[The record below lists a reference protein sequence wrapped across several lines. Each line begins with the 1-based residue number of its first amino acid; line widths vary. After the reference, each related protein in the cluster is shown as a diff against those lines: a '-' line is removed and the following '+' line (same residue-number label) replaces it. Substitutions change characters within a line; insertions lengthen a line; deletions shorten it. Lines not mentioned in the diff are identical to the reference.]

1 MNFEQILRFLDGRK
15 AVIATILMAVNTYL
29 LSTGVIDS
37 GLASLI
43 ATIITALTGVAVQQ
57 TNRQLGAKYRRK

>member
-1 MNFEQILRFLDGRK
+1 MQDLLRFLDGRK
-15 AVIATILMAVNTYL
+15 AVIATILMAINTYL

-37 GLASLI
+37 VLASLI

-57 TNRQLGAKYRRK
+57 TNAKLGYSYRRK